1 MYVNFSPWQYLLTM
15 HGVRLAAGDKNKYH
29 KWRVCV
35 CRALCYLKLE
45 RFTEAKQDCDAALKM
60 EPTNKKAFYRRALA
74 NKGLKVKW
82 AEWREILDFLH
93 PKLCVK
99 GAYIIWYLTDTLP
112 LCEMSLEADFIC
124 HSTRTT
130 WHAALTCRRCC
141 SRIPTYKRL
150 RKSLRRSQCC
160 SDRVWP
166 TPRLHQPKPGR
177 LSPSQRFVQLYTF
190 STYSTCHSV
199 YWICVQVQVFGRAVR
214 IMAEGSRSCLIQAA
228 LQALWNW
235 WEDGLMAVAETYP
248 CGFGG
253 WDPYHVTAASSA
265 WFSKLCYTHKP
276 YIYTHCTCILLMSMS
291 TESSSQIYSIFKTRY
306 TRYSQP
312 LDNALEQQYLRWGL
326 MTSD

>member
-1 MYVNFSPWQYLLTM
+1 M
-15 HGVRLAAGDKNKYH
+15 
-29 KWRVCV
+29 
-35 CRALCYLKLE
+35 
-45 RFTEAKQDCDAALKM
+45 
-60 EPTNKKAFYRRALA
+60 
-74 NKGLKVKW
+74 
-82 AEWREILDFLH
+82 H

-99 GAYIIWYLTDTLP
+99 EAYIIWYLTDTLP

-124 HSTRTT
+124 PSIRTT

-150 RKSLRRSQCC
+150 RKSWRRSQCC

-166 TPRLHQPKPGR
+166 TLRLHQPKPGR

-199 YWICVQVQVFGRAVR
+199 YWVCVHLQVFGRAVR
-214 IMAEGSRSCLIQAA
+214 IMAEGNRRSLIQAA

-235 WEDGLMAVAETYP
+235 WEDGLMASGNLSLWLWWLRSIPCDCSVFSLILQALLHTYAIHLHTLHM
-248 CGFGG
+248 
-253 WDPYHVTAASSA
+253 YSSYVDIN
-265 WFSKLCYTHKP
+265 WTVKSNIQH
-276 YIYTHCTCILLMSMS
+276 I
-291 TESSSQIYSIFKTRY
+291 KTRY

-312 LDNALEQQYLRWGL
+312 LDNALEQQCLRWGL